1 MSMALDEELEVL
13 AEYCADGR
21 RRALEFGNRAL
32 LSGVLV
38 PRARLVRVRENG
50 ALVSL
55 SRR

>member
-1 MSMALDEELEVL
+1 MALDEELEVL